1 LAFSII
7 NNERTGVTNMAVLN
21 EEQTMIRDGAKSWVT
36 EKSPVTAFRKMRD
49 SGNADGFDRAAWK
62 EMAEMGWSGILIPE
76 EFGGTGLGYLTLGL
90 VLEETG
96 RTLTASPL
104 ISTAL
109 TAVTALMLGGNDAQ
123 KKKYLPQIAE
133 GKLIATLAVDEGPH
147 HAPEKIAMKAE
158 KSGSGYK
165 LNGKKTF
172 VLDGGAADLIIVAAR
187 TSGKPGDKGGLT
199 LVLVDGKAAGL
210 TRDKL
215 KTVDSRGYAN
225 LTFKDVQGEVLG
237 TADQGEGIL
246 ESTLDRARIGLTAEM
261 LGQAMQS
268 FDVTLDYL
276 KTRVQ
281 FGQVIGTFQALQH
294 RAAKMFTDLELARSC
309 VEGALQAIDR
319 DANDV
324 AQLASLAKAKVGDL
338 VHLVSNEMVQMHG
351 GIGMT
356 DAHDAGLYMKRARAQ
371 EAIFGGSSYHRDR
384 YATLLGY

>member
-1 LAFSII
+1 
-7 NNERTGVTNMAVLN
+7 MAVLN
-21 EEQTMIRDGAKSWVT
+21 EEQTLIRDAAKSWVQ
-36 EKSPVTAFRKMRD
+36 EKSPVTAFRKLRD
-49 SGNADGFDRAAWK
+49 SDNEDGFDRAAWR
-62 EMAEMGWSGILIPE
+62 EMAELGWAGILVPE
-76 EFGGTGLGYLTLGL
+76 EFGGVGLGYLTLGL

-109 TAVTALMLGGNDAQ
+109 TATTALLLAGSDAQ
-123 KKKYLPQIAE
+123 KQTYLPAIAE

-147 HAPEKIAMKAE
+147 HAPEKIALAGTDGGNGKVM
-158 KSGSGYK
+158 

-172 VLDGGAADLIIVAAR
+172 VLDGGTADLIIVAAR
-187 TSGKPGDKGGLT
+187 TSGKPGDKGGIT
-199 LVLVDGKAAGL
+199 LVLVDGKASGL
-210 TRDKL
+210 TRQKL

-225 LTFKDVQGEVLG
+225 LTFQDVQGDVLG
-237 TADQGEGIL
+237 TSNQGGGIL
-246 ESTLDRARIGLTAEM
+246 ETTLDRARAGLAAEM

-268 FDVTLDYL
+268 FEVTLDYL
-276 KTRVQ
+276 KTREQ
-281 FGQVIGTFQALQH
+281 FGQKIGTFQALQH

-309 VEGALQAIDR
+309 VEGALSAIDR

-356 DAHDAGLYMKRARAQ
+356 DAHDAGLYLKRARAQ
-371 EAIFGGSSYHRDR
+371 EATFGGSSYHRDR

>member
-1 LAFSII
+1 
-7 NNERTGVTNMAVLN
+7 MAVLS
-21 EEQTMIRDGAKSWVT
+21 EEQTMIRDGAKSWVQ
-36 EKSPVTAFRKMRD
+36 EKSPVTAFRKVRD
-49 SGNADGFDRAAWK
+49 SGNEDGFDRAAWK
-62 EMAEMGWSGILIPE
+62 EMAEMGWAGILIPE

-109 TAVTALMLGGNDAQ
+109 TATTALLLGGSDAQ

-133 GKLIATLAVDEGPH
+133 GNLIATLAVDEGPH
-147 HAPEKIAMKAE
+147 HAPEKIALKAE
-158 KSGSGYK
+158 KSGSGFK
-165 LNGKKTF
+165 LNGKKNF
-172 VLDGGAADLIIVAAR
+172 VLDGGTAGLVIVAAR
-187 TSGKPGDKGGLT
+187 TSGKPGDKSGIT
-199 LVLVDGKAAGL
+199 LFLVDGKASGVS
-210 TRDKL
+210 RERL
-215 KTVDSRGYAN
+215 KTVDSRGVAN
-225 LTFKDVQGEVLG
+225 LTFSNVEVGADAVLG
-237 TADQGEGIL
+237 PVDGGGDIL
-246 ESTLDRARIGLTAEM
+246 EATLDRARAGLTAEM

-268 FDVTLDYL
+268 FDITLEYL

-281 FGQVIGTFQALQH
+281 FGQVIGSFQALQH

-309 VEGALQAIDR
+309 VEGALQAIDK

-324 AQLASLAKAKVGDL
+324 AQLASLAKAKVGDV

-356 DAHDAGLYMKRARAQ
+356 DVHDAGLYLKRARAQ
-371 EAIFGGSSYHRDR
+371 EATFGGSSYHRDR

>member
-1 LAFSII
+1 
-7 NNERTGVTNMAVLN
+7 MAVLS
-21 EEQTMIRDGAKSWVT
+21 EEQTMIRDGAKSWVQ

-49 SGNADGFDRAAWK
+49 SGNEDGFDRAAWK
-62 EMAEMGWSGILIPE
+62 EMAEMGWAGILIPE

-109 TAVTALMLGGNDAQ
+109 TATTALLLGGSDAQ

-133 GKLIATLAVDEGPH
+133 GNLIATLAVDEGPH
-147 HAPEKIAMKAE
+147 HAPDKIALKAE
-158 KSGSGYK
+158 KSGSGFR
-165 LNGKKTF
+165 LNGKKNF
-172 VLDGGAADLIIVAAR
+172 VLDGGTAGLIIVAAR
-187 TSGKPGDKGGLT
+187 TSGKPGDKSGVT
-199 LVLVDGKAAGL
+199 LFLVDGKASGL
-210 TRDKL
+210 SREKL
-215 KTVDSRGYAN
+215 KTVDSRGVAN
-225 LTFKDVQGEVLG
+225 LTFNNVEVGADAVLG
-237 TADQGEGIL
+237 SVEGGHDIL
-246 ESTLDRARIGLTAEM
+246 EATLDRARAGLTAEM

-268 FDVTLDYL
+268 FDITLEYL

-281 FGQVIGTFQALQH
+281 FGQVIGSFQALQH

-309 VEGALQAIDR
+309 VEGALQAIDK

-356 DAHDAGLYMKRARAQ
+356 DAHDAGLYLKRARAQ
-371 EAIFGGSSYHRDR
+371 EATFGGSSYHRDR

>member
-1 LAFSII
+1 
-7 NNERTGVTNMAVLN
+7 MAVLN
-21 EEQTMIRDGAKSWVT
+21 EEQTMIRDGAKSWVQ

-49 SGNADGFDRAAWK
+49 SGNADGFDRGAWK

-109 TAVTALMLGGNDAQ
+109 TATTALLLAGSDAQ

-133 GKLIATLAVDEGPH
+133 GKLIATLAVDEGAH
-147 HAPEKIAMKAE
+147 HAPEKAALKAE
-158 KSGSGYK
+158 KAGSGYK
-165 LNGKKTF
+165 LNGRKTF
-172 VLDGGAADLIIVAAR
+172 VLDGGTADLIIVATR
-187 TSGKPGDKGGLT
+187 TSGKPGDKNGIT
-199 LVLVDGKAAGL
+199 LVLVDGKASGL
-210 TRDKL
+210 TREKL

-225 LTFKDVQGEVLG
+225 LTFKDVAGEVLG
-237 TADQGEGIL
+237 TADQGFGVL
-246 ESTLDRARIGLTAEM
+246 ESTLDRARAGLAAEM
-261 LGQAMQS
+261 LGQAVQS
-268 FDVTLDYL
+268 FEITLDYL

-309 VEGALQAIDR
+309 VEGALSAIDR

-324 AQLASLAKAKVGDL
+324 AQLASLAKAKVGDA

-356 DAHDAGLYMKRARAQ
+356 DAHDAGLYLKRARAQ
-371 EAIFGGSSYHRDR
+371 EATFGGSSYHRDR